1 MILTIGVAVMTVVLC
16 FLGFVIGTALA
27 EEIDRQSIKV
37 NSDFIDDVVRYGRKD
52 DY

>member
-27 EEIDRQSIKV
+27 EEIDKQSIKD
-37 NSDFIDDVVRYGRKD
+37 NSDFIDDVVRYGKKD
-52 DY
+52 EY

>member
-27 EEIDRQSIKV
+27 EEIDKQSIKD
-37 NSDFIDDVVRYGRKD
+37 NSDFIDDMIRYGRKD
-52 DY
+52 DI

>member
-27 EEIDRQSIKV
+27 EEIDKQSIKD
-37 NSDFIDDVVRYGRKD
+37 NSDFIDDVVRLGKKD
-52 DY
+52 DF